1 MRTSPAAPFLPQR
14 LVAGLRLC
22 GAFFHIWGRVGLMC
36 TLAVIF
42 ISVLT
47 KPAPPGREVPATVGL
62 PRTVSTELGEV
73 TIAPV
78 KVFSTGAMVEVR
90 AELAATP
97 ADLLS
102 QPEQVLSPPPGHPE
116 YALTLHTRATA
127 PGTTRP
133 EPTEAPQPT
142 DTEIE
147 RHPHEWNVTFWVPR
161 AAWSGSA
168 PSLVWPVARLDTPL
182 ELNDVE
188 MEKATLIVRTRDQ

>member
-1 MRTSPAAPFLPQR
+1 
-14 LVAGLRLC
+14 
-22 GAFFHIWGRVGLMC
+22 MC

-42 ISVLT
+42 MSVLT

-62 PRTVSTELGEV
+62 PRTVSTALGEV

-90 AELAATP
+90 AQLAATP

-102 QPEQVLSPPPGHPE
+102 QPEQVLSPPPGHAE
-116 YALTLHTRATA
+116 YALTLHTRAAA

-133 EPTEAPQPT
+133 EPTDVPQPA
-142 DTEIE
+142 E
-147 RHPHEWNVTFWVPR
+147 RHLHEWNVTFWVPR

-168 PSLVWPVARLDTPL
+168 PRLVWPVARLDTPL

-188 MEKATLIVRTRDQ
+188 MEKATLVVRTRDQ